1 MADLNILDNVA
12 RQYRASLA
20 MLGQVV
26 HLCPEC
32 LWIDA
37 DYPNRFW
44 HIAYHALF
52 YTHLYLQP
60 SEADFRPWAKHRQDS
75 QYLGPRPWAPQET
88 PQIQSPY
95 TKVDAVGC
103 RRQSCDCGPGTHGPH
118 LPGRQPVCH
127 IRGQPE
133 SQGPCA

>member
-95 TKVDAVGC
+95 TKVDVIEYHKICCAEVE
-103 RRQSCDCGPGTHGPH
+103 
-118 LPGRQPVCH
+118 GRVPDLLMFCYSFWSVS
-127 IRGQPE
+127 P
-133 SQGPCA
+133 SQIIVH